1 MTVSRQTAEALF
13 AKATGRKPPAKPTKY
28 RNKKVV
34 VEGITFD
41 SRKEAMRWVQ
51 LRQMQ
56 EHGRITDLQRQ
67 VVFQLA
73 PSVLLHGEF
82 RRKKALTYTADFS
95 YTDEG
100 GNLVIED
107 VKGLQTKEFRI
118 KAHLMKA
125 YLDLDVRLV

>member
-1 MTVSRQTAEALF
+1 MTISRLRAEALF
-13 AKATGRKPPAKPTKY
+13 AKATGQKPPAKPAKY

-34 VEGITFD
+34 VDGLTFD
-41 SRKEAMRWVQ
+41 SRKEAHRWVQ

-56 EHGRITDLQRQ
+56 DNGRITDLQRQ
-67 VVFQLA
+67 VTFQLA

-82 RRKKALTYTADFS
+82 RRKRALTYTADFT

-107 VKGLQTKEFRI
+107 AKGLQTKEFRI

-125 YLDLDVRLV
+125 YLGHDIRLV